1 MGTKI
6 PDLEREEL
14 MQSITDITVLSTI
27 TIKEALKIIDE
38 SSKQILLVVDET
50 GKLVGT
56 LTDGDIRRG
65 LLKGLDLNS
74 SIESIIFATP
84 TIAKISDTK
93 EEILKIALSKKLH
106 QIPIVDENGK
116 IVGIQEIEE
125 LIKPKEKTNK
135 VVLMVGG
142 LGTRLRPLTDNTPKP
157 MLKVGN
163 KPILQTIVE
172 KFAEY
177 GYTNIV
183 MCVNYK
189 SHVIKDYFGDG
200 SEFGV
205 NIEYVFE
212 EQRMGTAGALSLLK
226 EKPTE
231 AFFVM
236 NGDLLT
242 NVNFEHLHDYHM
254 SNSAMGTMCVREYD
268 FQVPYGVVN
277 IEDSK
282 ILSIEEKPVQKFF
295 VSAGIYMLSPEI
307 LKFIPQDE
315 FFDMPTL
322 FEKLISEK
330 KNAISFPLREYWLDI
345 GRMEEYKKA
354 NEEYDEVF

>member
-1 MGTKI
+1 IDGGAI
-6 PDLEREEL
+6 
-14 MQSITDITVLSTI
+14 QI
-27 TIKEALKIIDE
+27 ALI
-38 SSKQILLVVDET
+38 VDEND
-50 GKLVGT
+50 KLLGT

-65 LLKGLDLNS
+65 LLNGFDLNS
-74 SIESIIFATP
+74 SIESIFFKTP

-93 EEILKIALSKKLH
+93 EEILNLALSKKLH
-106 QIPIVDENGK
+106 QIPIIDEHGK

-125 LIKPKEKTNK
+125 LIKPKGKTNK
-135 VVLMVGG
+135 VILMVGG
-142 LGTRLRPLTDNTPKP
+142 LGTRLRPLTENTPKP

-189 SHVIKDYFGDG
+189 SHIIQDYFGDG
-200 SEFGV
+200 SSFGV
-205 NIEYVFE
+205 NIEYILE
-212 EQRMGTAGALSLLK
+212 EKRMGTAGALSLLR

-231 AFFVM
+231 PFFVM

-242 NVNFEHLHDYHM
+242 NINFEHMMDYHLQN
-254 SNSAMGTMCVREYD
+254 NSIATMGVREYD

-277 IEDSK
+277 IDG
-282 ILSIEEKPVQKFF
+282 IDITSIEEKPVHKFF
-295 VSAGIYMLSPEI
+295 VSGGVYVLSPEV
-307 LKFIPQDE
+307 LEYIPNDE

-322 FEKLISEK
+322 FEKVITDK
-330 KNAISFPLREYWLDI
+330 KKSISFPIREYWMDI
-345 GRMEEYKKA
+345 GRMEEFEKA
-354 NEEYDEVF
+354 NNEYHEVFNV

>member
-1 MGTKI
+1 MKNI
-6 PDLEREEL
+6 ENIKLREN
-14 MQSITDITVLSTI
+14 S
-27 TIKEALKIIDE
+27 TIKEALEIIDKG
-38 SSKQILLVVDET
+38 SMQIALVVDDNDR
-50 GKLVGT
+50 LIGT

-65 LLKGLDLNS
+65 LLKGFDLTS
-74 SIESIIFATP
+74 SIEQIIFKTP

-93 EEILKIALSKKLH
+93 EDILKIALSKKLH
-106 QIPIVDENGK
+106 QIPIVDDFGK
-116 IVGIQEIEE
+116 IVGIKEIEE
-125 LIKPKEKTNK
+125 LVKPKDKINK

-142 LGTRLRPLTDNTPKP
+142 LGTRLRPLTETTPKP

-189 SHVIKDYFGDG
+189 SDIIQDYFKDG
-200 SEFGV
+200 SDFGV
-205 NIEYVFE
+205 NIEYILE

-226 EKPTE
+226 DKPNE
-231 AFFVM
+231 PFFVM

-242 NVNFEHLHDYHM
+242 NVNF
-254 SNSAMGTMCVREYD
+254 SNLLDFHSFANANATMCVREYEY
-268 FQVPYGVVN
+268 QIPYGVVETIN
-277 IEDSK
+277 DK
-282 ILSIEEKPVQKFF
+282 IISIVEKPIKKFF
-295 VSAGIYMLSPEI
+295 VNAGIYVLSPNIFE
-307 LKFIPQDE
+307 FIPKNE

-322 FEKLISEK
+322 FNILIERK
-330 KNAISFPLREYWLDI
+330 RKILSFPIHEYWLDI

-354 NEEYDEVF
+354 NEEYGLVF